1 MHQQETFR
9 DYLKSIGFRESGA
22 SEVMERLAH
31 NRGDREDHILLQEYL
46 TGKESLIKNLNN

>member
-1 MHQQETFR
+1 MHQQETFH